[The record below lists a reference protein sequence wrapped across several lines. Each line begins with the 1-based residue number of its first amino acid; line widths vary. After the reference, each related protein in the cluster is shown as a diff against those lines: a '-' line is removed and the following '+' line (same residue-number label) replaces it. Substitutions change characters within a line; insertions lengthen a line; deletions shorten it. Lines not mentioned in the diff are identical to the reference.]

1 MFCESGSNCAAKLL
15 IELTDNKKQRSK
27 EFLRERI
34 VEGCLGAGEMSVVNS
49 FTWMIGGPQGSGI
62 NSVAENFA
70 RACMRG
76 GLHIFANIEYHSN
89 IKGEHSYYRL
99 RVEAK
104 EPRSHVDWVDLLV
117 ALDKETLFGDLNKV
131 NPTHRGHRHEVSPGG
146 GIIYDTSLKLTP
158 DSFGRDD
165 INLFG
170 LPYLDLLIESLK
182 EFGHERELSKYQ
194 VMVNTIALG
203 ASLGLVD
210 YDFDLAAAAI
220 REGFTGRKAALGDL
234 NVSAA
239 RHGYDYAKKNFG
251 NDKFPIKLRPQPV
264 TEKRLMIRGIQAI
277 GIAKMKAGCGFQTYY
292 PITPATDESEYL
304 ESHQKDYNMIVVQT
318 EDEIAAINMAT
329 GAAHAGLRSSTSTS
343 GPGFSLMAEGLGW
356 AGITEAP
363 GPVVILY
370 QRAGPATGL
379 PTRTEQAD
387 LRFVLHAAHGEFPR
401 MVIAPGDA
409 VEAYYDTFDAFN
421 YADRYQ
427 LPVIVMVD
435 KFIASTYRDVA
446 YLNGD
451 GMKVDRGNMLKDED
465 VAKMTDYRR
474 YQYNELGISPRA
486 IPGQKG
492 GIFWTTGD
500 EHDEYGHITEAAEVR
515 VKMMTKRMRKI
526 ELAGEVIPDSKK
538 ATLHGPR
545 VAPVTLIGWGSTKGA
560 VLDAMDDLRAD
571 GVETNFLQIRYMNP
585 FPVKFV
591 QEVLSGARRKII
603 VENNY
608 SAQLAGLI
616 REKTGIAVDNKV
628 VKFDGRPFSQNEV
641 YEGVEDILKRS
652 IREVTVSHA

>member
-1 MFCESGSNCAAKLL
+1 M
-15 IELTDNKKQRSK
+15 
-27 EFLRERI
+27 
-34 VEGCLGAGEMSVVNS
+34 VNS
-49 FTWMIGGPQGSGI
+49 LTWMIGGPQGSGI

-99 RVEAK
+99 RVEEK

-117 ALDKETLFGDLNKV
+117 ALDKETIFGDLNKAH
-131 NPTHRGHRHEVSPGG
+131 PTHRGHRHEVSPGG
-146 GIIYDTSLKLTP
+146 GIVYDSSLKLAP

-165 INLFG
+165 ITLFP
-170 LPYLDLLIESLK
+170 LPYLDLLIDSLK

-239 RHGYDYAKKNFG
+239 KHGFDYAKKNFDT
-251 NDKFPIKLRPQPV
+251 NTFSIRLRPQPLNG
-264 TEKRLMIRGIQAI
+264 KRMMIRGVQAV
-277 GIAKMKAGCGFQTYY
+277 GIAKIKAGCGFQTYY

-318 EDEIAAINMAT
+318 EDEISAINMAT

-343 GPGFSLMAEGLGW
+343 GPGFSLIAEGLGW

-401 MVIAPGDA
+401 MVLAPGDA

-427 LPVIVMVD
+427 IPVIVLVD

-446 YLNGD
+446 IFNGD
-451 GMKVDRGNMLKDED
+451 GMKVDRGNMLNDED
-465 VAKMTDYRR
+465 LAKTSDYRR
-474 YQYNELGISPRA
+474 YELNELGISPRA

-500 EHDEYGHITEAAEVR
+500 EHDEHGHITEAAEVR

-545 VAPVTLIGWGSTKGA
+545 NAPLTLVGWGSTKGSI
-560 VLDAMDDLRAD
+560 LDGMDDLKAD
-571 GVETNFLQIRYMNP
+571 GVEANFLQVRYFNP
-585 FPVKFV
+585 FPTRLVE
-591 QEVLSGARRKII
+591 EVLSRAKRRIA

-608 SAQLAGLI
+608 SAQMAGVI
-616 REKTGIAVDNKV
+616 RENTGIAVDGKV

-641 YEGVEDILKRS
+641 YEGVKDILKNGTKK
-652 IREVTVSHA
+652 VTVSHA

>member
-1 MFCESGSNCAAKLL
+1 
-15 IELTDNKKQRSK
+15 
-27 EFLRERI
+27 
-34 VEGCLGAGEMSVVNS
+34 
-49 FTWMIGGPQGSGI
+49 MIGGPQGSGI
-62 NSVAENFA
+62 NSVAENLA

-76 GLHIFANIEYHSN
+76 GLHVFANIEYHSN

-99 RVEAK
+99 RVEEK

-117 ALDKETLFGDLNKV
+117 ALDKETIFGDLNKV
-131 NPTHRGHRHEVSPGG
+131 HATHKGHRHEVSPGG
-146 GIIYDTSLKLTP
+146 GIVYDTSLKLTP
-158 DSFGRDD
+158 NSFGRDD
-165 INLFG
+165 ISFYP
-170 LPYLDLLIESLK
+170 LPYLDLLIDSLK
-182 EFGHERELSKYQ
+182 EFGHEKEISKYQ

-210 YDFDLAAAAI
+210 YDFDLAASAI

-234 NVSAA
+234 NVSALK
-239 RHGYDYAKKNFG
+239 HGFDYAQKNFG
-251 NDKFPIKLRPQPV
+251 SDFPNKLHPRPV
-264 TEKRLMIRGIQAI
+264 GDRRMMIRGVQAV

-304 ESHQKDYNMIVVQT
+304 ESHQKDFNMIVVQT
-318 EDEIAAINMAT
+318 EDEISAINMAT

-363 GPVVILY
+363 GPVIILY

-379 PTRTEQAD
+379 PTRTEQGD

-401 MVIAPGDA
+401 MVIAPGDS

-427 LPVIVMVD
+427 MPVIVMVD
-435 KFIASTYRDVA
+435 KFIASTYRDVPIF
-446 YLNGD
+446 NGD
-451 GMKVDRGNMLKDED
+451 GMKVDRGNMLSDDD
-465 VAKMTDYRR
+465 VAKLTDYRR
-474 YQYNELGISPRA
+474 YQFNELGISPRA

-500 EHDEYGHITEAAEVR
+500 EHDEYGHITEAAELR
-515 VKMMTKRMRKI
+515 VKMMTKRMRKLD
-526 ELAGEVIPDSKK
+526 LAGEVIPDSKK

-545 VAPVTLIGWGSTKGA
+545 TAPITLVGWGSTKGSI
-560 VLDAMDDLRAD
+560 LDGMEDLKVD
-571 GVETNFLQIRYMNP
+571 GLEANFLQIRYFNP
-585 FPVKFV
+585 FPTRFV
-591 QEVLSGARRKII
+591 EEVLSRAKRKIA

-608 SAQLAGLI
+608 SAQMAGII
-616 REKTGIAVDNKV
+616 REHTGIAMDSKV

-641 YEGVEDILKRS
+641 YEGVKDILKNGM
-652 IREVTVSHA
+652 REVTVSHA

>member
-1 MFCESGSNCAAKLL
+1 
-15 IELTDNKKQRSK
+15 
-27 EFLRERI
+27 
-34 VEGCLGAGEMSVVNS
+34 
-49 FTWMIGGPQGSGI
+49 MIGGPQGSGI
-62 NSVAENFA
+62 NSVAENLA

-99 RVEAK
+99 RVEGK

-117 ALDKETLFGDLNKV
+117 ALDKETLFGDLNKHT
-131 NPTHRGHRHEVSPGG
+131 PTHQGHRHEVSPSG
-146 GIIYDTSLKLTP
+146 GIVYDSSLKLAS

-165 INLFG
+165 IKLYPV
-170 LPYLDLLIESLK
+170 PYLDLLIEALK
-182 EFGHERELSKYQ
+182 EFGHEREISKYQ

-210 YDFDLAAAAI
+210 YDFELAASAI
-220 REGFTGRKAALGDL
+220 KEGFTGRKAALGDM
-234 NVSAA
+234 NIAAA
-239 RHGYDYAKKNFG
+239 RRGYDYAKKTFG
-251 NDKFPIKLRPQPV
+251 PDAFPIKLRPQPV
-264 TEKRLMIRGIQAI
+264 GQRRMMIRGVQAVA
-277 GIAKMKAGCGFQTYY
+277 IAKLKAGCGVQTYY

-356 AGITEAP
+356 SGITEAP
-363 GPVVILY
+363 GPVIILY

-401 MVIAPGDA
+401 MVIAPGDV
-409 VEAYYDTFDAFN
+409 VESYYDTFDAFN

-427 LPVIVMVD
+427 VPIIIMVD
-435 KFIASTYRDVA
+435 KFIASTYRDVPIF
-446 YLNGD
+446 NGD
-451 GMKVDRGNMLKDED
+451 GMKVDRGAMVREED
-465 VAKMTDYRR
+465 LAKNQDYRR
-474 YQYNELGISPRA
+474 YQFNELGISPRS

-500 EHDEYGHITEAAEVR
+500 EHDEYGHITEASGLR
-515 VKMMTKRMRKI
+515 IKMMNKRMRKI
-526 ELAGEVIPDSKK
+526 QLADEVIPTSKK

-545 VAPVTLIGWGSTKGA
+545 KASITLVGWGSTKGA
-560 VLDAMDDLRAD
+560 ILDGMEDLQAD
-571 GVETNFLQIRYMNP
+571 GIETNFLQIRYVNP
-585 FPVKFV
+585 FPTKFV
-591 QEVLSGARRKII
+591 EQVLSTTGRKVII
-603 VENNY
+603 ENNY
-608 SAQLAGLI
+608 SAQMAGLI
-616 REKTGIAVDNKV
+616 REKTGIAMDNKV
-628 VKFDGRPFSQNEV
+628 VKFDGRPFSQNEI
-641 YEGVEDILKRS
+641 YESVKDILKNGM
-652 IREVTVSHA
+652 REVTVSHA

>member
-1 MFCESGSNCAAKLL
+1 
-15 IELTDNKKQRSK
+15 
-27 EFLRERI
+27 
-34 VEGCLGAGEMSVVNS
+34 
-49 FTWMIGGPQGSGI
+49 MIGGPQGSGI
-62 NSVAENFA
+62 NSVAENLA

-76 GLHIFANIEYHSN
+76 GLHVFANIEYHSN

-117 ALDKETLFGDLNKV
+117 ALDKETLFGDQNKV
-131 NPTHRGHRHEVSPGG
+131 HPTHRGHRHEVSPGG
-146 GIIYDTSLKLTP
+146 GIIYDTSLNLTP
-158 DSFGRDD
+158 ESFGRDD
-165 INLFG
+165 IKLFP
-170 LPYLDLLIESLK
+170 LPYLDLLIASLK
-182 EFGHERELSKYQ
+182 EFGHEKELSKYQ

-210 YDFDLAAAAI
+210 YNFELAAGAI

-239 RHGYDYAKKNFG
+239 RHGYDYAKKSFG
-251 NDKFPIKLRPQPV
+251 SDSFPIKLRPQPV
-264 TEKRLMIRGIQAI
+264 KDHRIMIRGVQAV
-277 GIAKMKAGCGFQTYY
+277 GIAKIKAGCGFQTYY
-292 PITPATDESEYL
+292 PITPATDESEFL

-363 GPVVILY
+363 GPVIILY

-427 LPVIVMVD
+427 VPVIVMVD
-435 KFIASTYRDVA
+435 KFIASTYRDVPFF
-446 YLNGD
+446 NGD
-451 GMKVDRGNMLKDED
+451 GMKVDRGNIMRDED
-465 VAKMTDYRR
+465 LAKTSDYRR
-474 YQYNELGISPRA
+474 YRFNELGISPRA

-500 EHDEYGHITEAAEVR
+500 EHDEQGHITEAAEVR
-515 VKMMTKRMRKI
+515 VKMMTKRMRKLD
-526 ELAGEVIPDSKK
+526 LAGEVIPDSKK

-545 VAPVTLIGWGSTKGA
+545 AAPVTLIGWGSTKGSI
-560 VLDAMDDLRAD
+560 LDGMDDLRAD
-571 GVETNFLQIRYMNP
+571 GVETNFLQIRYVNP
-585 FPVKFV
+585 FPSNFV
-591 QEVLSGARRKII
+591 EQVLSMARRKIM

-608 SAQLAGLI
+608 SAQMAGII
-616 REKTGIAVDNKV
+616 REKTGIAVDSKV

-641 YEGVEDILKRS
+641 YEGVKDILKNGM
-652 IREVTVSHA
+652 REVTVSHA

>member
-1 MFCESGSNCAAKLL
+1 
-15 IELTDNKKQRSK
+15 
-27 EFLRERI
+27 
-34 VEGCLGAGEMSVVNS
+34 
-49 FTWMIGGPQGSGI
+49 MIGGPQGSGI
-62 NSVAENFA
+62 NSVAENLA

-76 GLHIFANIEYHSN
+76 GLHVFANIEYHSN

-99 RVEAK
+99 RVEEK

-117 ALDKETLFGDLNKV
+117 ALDKETIFGDQNKIHA
-131 NPTHRGHRHEVSPGG
+131 THRGHRHEVSPGG

-158 DSFGRDD
+158 DMFGRDD
-165 INLFG
+165 ITLFP

-182 EFGHERELSKYQ
+182 EFGHEREISKYQ

-210 YDFDLAAAAI
+210 YNFDLAAAAI

-239 RHGYDYAKKNFG
+239 KRGYDYAKKNFSP
-251 NDKFPIKLRPQPV
+251 DTFPIKLRPQPIRD
-264 TEKRLMIRGIQAI
+264 KRMMIRGVQAV

-318 EDEIAAINMAT
+318 EDEISAINMAT

-363 GPVVILY
+363 GPVIILY

-379 PTRTEQAD
+379 PTRTEQGD

-401 MVIAPGDA
+401 MVIAPGDS

-427 LPVIVMVD
+427 MPVIVMLD
-435 KFIASTYRDVA
+435 KFIASTYRDVPIF
-446 YLNGD
+446 NGD
-451 GMKVDRGNMLKDED
+451 GMKVDRGYMLKDED
-465 VAKMTDYRR
+465 LARSTDYRR
-474 YQYNELGISPRA
+474 YQFNELGISPRA

-500 EHDEYGHITEAAEVR
+500 EHDESGHITEAAEPR
-515 VKMMTKRMRKI
+515 VKMMTKRMRKLD
-526 ELAGEVIPDSKK
+526 LAGEVIPDSKK

-545 VAPVTLIGWGSTKGA
+545 TAPLTLVGWGSTKGSI
-560 VLDAMDDLRAD
+560 LDGIDDLRAD
-571 GVETNFLQIRYMNP
+571 GIEANFLQIRYFSP
-585 FPVKFV
+585 FPTMLVE
-591 QEVLSGARRKII
+591 EVLSRAKRKIAI
-603 VENNY
+603 ENNY
-608 SAQLAGLI
+608 TAQMAGII
-616 REKTGIAVDNKV
+616 REKTGIAVDSKL

-641 YEGVEDILKRS
+641 YEGVKDILKNGKM
-652 IREVTVSHA
+652 EVTISHA